1 MEGLM
6 KVKIAIAGL
15 VAALGSLGV
24 ASAADLARPM
34 YTKAPPPPPMY
45 NWTGFYVGVN
55 VGGSWGHQDV
65 TGAGTGP
72 LGTFVITNSTHVDG
86 VIGGGQIGYNWQGM
100 GSPWV
105 FGLEA
110 DIQGSGQKGDGAF
123 GVAGGPFTI
132 PGGPTVTIPPSAAA
146 YEDKLDWF
154 GTVRGRIGYAIG
166 DQGRWLPYITGGLAY
181 GEDKISGSG
190 SLGSIAGLTPV
201 AFSQSKTDVGWT
213 VGAGIEWA
221 FWDKWSAKLEYLYMD
236 LGDSQTIVLAPAA
249 TLTTN
254 HMTDN
259 IVRVGANLHF

>member
-1 MEGLM
+1 M
-6 KVKIAIAGL
+6 KVKIAIAGVL
-15 VAALGSLGV
+15 AALGSLGV

-34 YTKAPPPPPMY
+34 YTKAPPPPPPMY

-55 VGGSWGHQDV
+55 VGGSWGHQDI
-65 TGAGTGP
+65 TGSGTNA
-72 LGTFVITNSTHVDG
+72 LGTFVVTNSNHVDG
-86 VIGGGQIGYNWQGM
+86 VIGGGQIGYNWQGA

-110 DIQGSGQKGDGAF
+110 DIQGSGQKADGAF
-123 GVAGGPFTI
+123 AVPGGVI
-132 PGGPTVTIPPSAAA
+132 VVVGGPTLTIPASALT

-181 GEDKISGSG
+181 GENKISGSG
-190 SLGSIAGLTPV
+190 TLGSLGGVTTPV
-201 AFSQSKTDVGWT
+201 TFSQSKTDVGWT

-236 LGDSQTIVLAPAA
+236 LGDSQTIALTSAA
-249 TLTTN
+249 AITTGRL
-254 HMTDN
+254 TDN

>member
-1 MEGLM
+1 M
-6 KVKIAIAGL
+6 KTKIII
-15 VAALGSLGV
+15 AALLATVATLGS
-24 ASAADLARPM
+24 ASAADLSRPM
-34 YTKAPPPPPMY
+34 YTKAPPPPPLY

-65 TGAGTGP
+65 TGSGSNI
-72 LGTFVITNSTHVDG
+72 LGSFITTNSTHIDG

-110 DIQGSGQKGDGAF
+110 DIQGSGQKGDGALS
-123 GVAGGPFTI
+123 A
-132 PGGPTVTIPPSAAA
+132 PGGIIVINLAPNIIVPPSSLT

-154 GTVRGRIGYAIG
+154 GTVRGRIGYAVG

-181 GEDKISGSG
+181 GESKLNGNA
-190 SLGSIAGLTPV
+190 SLGGANTLTSV

-236 LGDSQTIVLAPAA
+236 LGDSSTIALTPAA
-249 TLTTN
+249 TLTTGR
-254 HMTDN
+254 MTDN